1 MRSWLSQFSPRFPEA
16 IAYML
21 QNVEYEVRPYLAWLH
36 RVEDFRAVMSR
47 RNLDNT
53 AVAKSFTW
61 FIRIGIIA
69 QVLIGCYVAFMH
81 ALVSQWHWVLFGLL
95 IVMFAPILWAYLVL
109 FPLVVARRFVI
120 VPRQQRYRRDTKA
133 TLESHPGVKIAVAG
147 SYGKTTM
154 KELLLTVL
162 SEGKKVAATPA
173 NKNVASAHYSFAKK
187 LDGDEDVI
195 VVEFGEGKP
204 GDVESFT
211 ETVQPDIGVIT
222 GLAPAHLDQ
231 YGTFQAAARD
241 IFSLAEYMDD
251 NKPLYVNSDS
261 ENIQPYLEPEYIT
274 YSSAG
279 LKGWKTSDVAVGID
293 GTTFKLNRD
302 GQTLKLHSGLLG
314 RHLVG
319 VLSATAIIA
328 LELGLSPKQVEAG
341 IAKTVPY
348 EHRMKPYPLSG
359 GWVIDDAYNGNIEGI
374 KAGTELLGELEAG
387 RKIYV
392 TPGLVDQGEET
403 EQVHVQAGK
412 LIAGAKPDLV
422 VLMNNSVTEY
432 IQRGLAEAGYKGEV
446 RVEHHPLQFYTGLDQ
461 FLAAGDVC
469 MLQNDWTDN
478 YA

>member
-21 QNVEYEVRPYLAWLH
+21 QSVEYEVGPYLAWLH
-36 RVEDFRAVMSR
+36 RVEDFRSVMSR

-53 AVAKSFTW
+53 AVAKAFTW
-61 FIRIGIIA
+61 FMRLGIAMQVIA
-69 QVLIGCYVAFMH
+69 GGYGAV
-81 ALVSQWHWVLFGLL
+81 VSSVVGQWHWVLFGLL
-95 IVMFAPILWAYLVL
+95 VVVLSPIIWSYLVL
-109 FPLVVARRFVI
+109 FPLVIARRLVI
-120 VPRQQRYRRDTKA
+120 VPRQQRYRRETKSILA
-133 TLESHPGVKIAVAG
+133 NHAGVKIAVAG

-187 LDGDEDVI
+187 LEGDEDVI

-211 ETVQPDIGVIT
+211 ETVQPDVGVIT

-241 IFSLAEYMDD
+241 IFSLADYLDD
-251 NKPLYVNSDS
+251 SKPVYVNADS

-274 YSSAG
+274 YTSAG
-279 LKGWKTSDVAVGID
+279 LKDWKTGDIRVGID
-293 GTTFKLNRD
+293 GTTFKLSRD
-302 GQTLKLHSGLLG
+302 GQALKLHSGLLG
-314 RHLVG
+314 KHLVG
-319 VLSATAIIA
+319 VLSAAAVIA

-341 IAKTVPY
+341 IAKTLPY

-432 IQRGLAEAGYKGEV
+432 IQQGLSEAGYKGEV

>member
-21 QNVEYEVRPYLAWLH
+21 QSVEYEVRPYLAWLG
-36 RVEDFRAVMSR
+36 RVDDFRSVMTR
-47 RNLDNT
+47 RDLDRT
-53 AVAKSFTW
+53 IVARMFTW
-61 FIRIGIIA
+61 FVRIGITA
-69 QVLIGCYVAFMH
+69 QVLLAI
-81 ALVSQWHWVLFGLL
+81 ALIVVSNTHHQWHYLL
-95 IVMFAPILWAYLVL
+95 AAAILLLTAPVIWAYLVL

-120 VPRQQRYRRDTKA
+120 VPRAMRYRRETKA
-133 TLESHPGVKIAVAG
+133 ILEKHPGVKIAVAG

-173 NKNVASAHYSFAKK
+173 NKNVASAHYGFAKK

-241 IFSLAEYMDD
+241 IFSLADYMADD
-251 NKPLYVNSDS
+251 KPVYVNADS
-261 ENIQPYLEPEYIT
+261 ENIQPYLEPEYVT
-274 YSSAG
+274 YTSAG
-279 LKGWKTSDVAVGID
+279 LKGWKTSDTKVGIN
-293 GTTFKLNRD
+293 GTTFKLSND
-302 GQTLKLHSGLLG
+302 SQTLKLHSGLLG
-314 RHLVG
+314 KHLVG
-319 VLSATAIIA
+319 VLSAAAVIA

-374 KAGTELLGELEAG
+374 KAGTELLGELDAG

-403 EQVHVQAGK
+403 EQVHIQAGK

-422 VLMNNSVTEY
+422 VLMKNSVTEY
-432 IQRGLAEAGYKGEV
+432 IQHGLSEAGYKGEV